1 MWSGA
6 TSALQNALMAKNIE
20 TTIRIDVGANSSIP
34 AAAIES
40 LSYTHTFSNDN
51 TLDIGGGVASAQIQ
65 VSLIDDGNLPN
76 VLRNVALKPF
86 IGVKVDGSYV
96 WIPLGYFYM
105 DDSTYT
111 KNMLSISFTAY
122 DRFFFADD
130 VAISHKNLK
139 NLFPDD
145 TKKLRINKTLLDYI
159 CQRIGITNTITN
171 SQLRCRTFIQEC
183 GSSATYPAEILWY
196 DAEDDERAISARQL
210 LSYIAQMEGG
220 SFRIDRENNLIIDRI
235 YTQYP
240 GVSWYIFNPNRY
252 ISFNRTNF
260 GEPTVVSAIRGKA
273 TRKSGNVRQSTR
285 KVENVNGVML
295 EFQNP
300 LLYAADM
307 FGGVGSRCTPIMSF
321 LKQLFLPITY
331 YSYSLETLGFPI
343 LDVGDMIT
351 VVDEDGNSLNVYVL
365 CQELNYSNGG
375 MTSTFS
381 AEPITQNKSVGV
393 SSSAA
398 TSLSGA
404 GLMLEGV
411 ATDVDTLN
419 ANAITTDTLYAKSIE
434 AGLVDTTTLEAD
446 VADLESLIA
455 TKASVSDLNAAN
467 ANITALQTGKADVA
481 DLNAATADIEDLKT
495 DKADVSA
502 LTAIEADIDNLEA
515 NKASVS
521 SLNAAVA
528 DISSLQTNK
537 ADVADL
543 NAAIADIEDLQA
555 DKADITDLNAA
566 TANLSSLIA
575 TKASITDLNA
585 ANANIT
591 SLQASKANVSDLNA
605 AVADIENLKTDKA
618 DIDLANINNGC
629 ITTAMLGT
637 GVVDTAQIADGSIT
651 DAKIVGMT
659 ANKITAGTIDA
670 ANIDVV
676 NLDCAN
682 LTVGTING
690 TQIGTGAVDT
700 SNIASGAITTPKIDT
715 GAITTNLLAAN
726 AITTDKVV
734 ANAITGAKIAA
745 NTITANN
752 IAANTITS
760 TQIASNTITANEIAS
775 GTITGNQIA
784 ASTITADK
792 IDINNLFA
800 RDITTTHSFQIDTPT
815 LQFKTNAAG
824 CWYGVD
830 VSSQG
835 TRYISRVSCD
845 LVNGLQ
851 LYSNQSITLTGGVNN
866 VIYVNSPI
874 SLTKAVSIGG
884 NLGVSGS
891 ISSDDGITADYL
903 SADTDIYEGNTKLS
917 DKYAAKSH
925 THSQYAGINHT
936 HSQYEP
942 TLSVSEFS
950 ITAASGETY
959 AGNTHCHAYGKMRV
973 ISYQGASKA
982 HSNGAT
988 IFTIPSGHRPS
999 YDIYVPFTKNG
1010 KAYGQL
1016 KITSGGTCTVNLI
1029 SSTTEIG
1036 RIYAQITYFV

>member
-1 MWSGA
+1 MWSG
-6 TSALQNALMAKNIE
+6 TTNDLLSALTAKSIE
-20 TTIRIDVGANSSIP
+20 TTIRIDVGASSSIP
-34 AAAIES
+34 PAAIQS
-40 LSYTHTFSNDN
+40 LSYSHSFSNDN
-51 TLDIGGGVASAQIQ
+51 TLDIGGGVTSAQIQ
-65 VSLIDDGNLPN
+65 VSLIDDGNLPT
-76 VLRNVALKPF
+76 VLRNVPLKPY
-86 IGVKVDGSYV
+86 IGTKVNGSYV
-96 WIPLGYFYM
+96 WVPLGVFYM
-105 DDSTYT
+105 DASSYQ
-111 KNMLSISFTAY
+111 KNLMSVSFTAY
-122 DRFFFADD
+122 DMLYFAGDEE
-130 VAISHKNLK
+130 ISNADLET
-139 NLFPDD
+139 LFP
-145 TKKLRINKTLLDYI
+145 TQSRKLRINTTLFDFM
-159 CQRIGITNTITN
+159 CNKMGIVNTITSN
-171 SQLRCRTFIQEC
+171 SMLKCRAYVQAA
-183 GSSATYPAEILWY
+183 GGGLTYPAQILWY
-196 DAEDDERAISARQL
+196 DAEEDENKVISIRQL
-210 LSYIAQMEGG
+210 LSYIGQIEGAF
-220 SFRIDRENNLIIDRI
+220 FRIDRAGALVIDRI
-235 YTQYP
+235 YTNTYDATETTQLAQNSAYTFTP
-240 GVSWYIFNPNRY
+240 STYS
-252 ISFNRTNF
+252 SFALGGF
-260 GEPTVVSAIRGKA
+260 GEPTVVYKIKGKA
-273 TRKSGNVRQSTR
+273 TRKSGSVKQLSR
-285 KVENVNGVML
+285 KATGSSGITL
-295 EFQNP
+295 TFQNP

-307 FGGVGSRCTPIMSF
+307 SGGVGSKATPIMDY
-321 LKQLFLPITY
+321 LKQYFLPIHY
-331 YSYSLETLGFPI
+331 YSYALETMGMPC
-343 LDVGDMIT
+343 LDVGDKIT
-351 VVDEDGNSLNVYVL
+351 VVDVDNNSKDVFILSHD
-365 CQELNYSNGG
+365 LNYSNGG
-375 MTSTFS
+375 MTSTFK
-381 AEPITQNKSVGV
+381 AEAIQTSTTIGSV
-393 SSSAA
+393 SSTSASLSAA
-398 TSLSGA
+398 GT
-404 GLMLEGV
+404 MLDGV
-411 ATDVDTLN
+411 AAQVDTLS
-419 ANAITTDTLYAKSIE
+419 ANMITTTNLKAKGIE
-434 AGLVDTTTLEAD
+434 AGLVDTDTLDAE
-446 VADLESLIA
+446 VASIDSALLG
-455 TKASVSDLNAAN
+455 KASVSD
-467 ANITALQTGKADVA
+467 
-481 DLNAATADIEDLKT
+481 
-495 DKADVSA
+495 
-502 LTAIEADIDNLEA
+502 
-515 NKASVS
+515 
-521 SLNAAVA
+521 LNAAVA

-591 SLQASKANVSDLNA
+591 SLQTNKADVSALTA
-605 AVADIENLKTDKA
+605 IEADIDDLEAGKA

-700 SNIASGAITTPKIDT
+700 ANIAAGAVTTAKIDT
-715 GAITTNLLAAN
+715 GAVTANQIASN
-726 AITTDKVV
+726 AITSDKIV
-734 ANAITGAKIAA
+734 ANAVTAAKIAA
-745 NTITANN
+745 NTITANE
-752 IAANTITS
+752 
-760 TQIASNTITANEIAS
+760 IASNTITSSQIAAN
-775 GTITGNQIA
+775 TITGNQIA
-784 ASTITADK
+784 ASTITGNNIASNTITADK
-792 IDINNLFA
+792 IDVANLFA

-815 LQFKTNAAG
+815 LQFKTNVAG

-830 VSSQG
+830 VTSQG
-835 TRYISRVSCD
+835 TNYSSRISCD

-866 VIYVNSPI
+866 IIYVNSPI

-891 ISSDDGITADYL
+891 ISSDDWITADYL
-903 SADTDIYEGNTKLS
+903 SADSDIYEGNTKLS
-917 DKYAAKSH
+917 DKYAAKS
-925 THSQYAGINHT
+925 HT

-1029 SSTTEIG
+1029 SSTTETG